1 MRPTRPAL
9 PSLRR
14 CLALVLG
21 SLGLCYALTFL
32 YLLTNRESVLFER
45 SPASYAADDCRFIAG
60 RHGNRIACVYFASPG
75 ARRTLLYSHG
85 SATDL
90 GGVAAIL
97 AEHRDLGFN
106 VLAYDYPGTG
116 LSEGRLSENAC
127 NEAIE
132 DLFGWLR
139 TRGVPAQDILVYGRS
154 IGTGPSV
161 YLASRETVGGLILA
175 SPFTSA
181 FGHRLWMH
189 LFPFD
194 WFRNGDRIHLVN
206 TPILVLHGTDD
217 STISVDNGRALAAKG
232 NVEFVPIAGRG
243 HADLHEATAYRE
255 TLRRW
260 TELLPERADP
270 AAAE

>member
-1 MRPTRPAL
+1 MNLSRRAL

-21 SLGLCYALTFL
+21 SLGFCYGVIFF

-45 SPASYAADDCRFIAG
+45 SPASYTTDDCRFITS
-60 RHGNRIACVYFASPG
+60 RHGNRIACVYFSSPG

-116 LSEGRLSENAC
+116 LSEGRLSEAAC
-127 NEAIE
+127 YETIE
-132 DLFGWLR
+132 DLFGWLG
-139 TRGVPAQDILVYGRS
+139 TRGVSAQDILVYGRS

-161 YLASRETVGGLILA
+161 YLASHERVGGLILA

-194 WFRNGDRIHLVN
+194 WFRNGDRIGLVKA
-206 TPILVLHGTDD
+206 PILILHGTED
-217 STISVDNGRALAAKG
+217 STISLDNGRTLAAKAIA
-232 NVEFVPIAGRG
+232 EFLPLAGHG
-243 HADLHEATAYRE
+243 HADLHQSAAYKDA
-255 TLRRW
+255 LRRW
-260 TELLPERADP
+260 TESLPERAEP
-270 AAAE
+270 AAAK